1 MSERRSRRLT
11 PVRAR
16 QLAALGGAAEL
27 LQVQADALVAAGLP
41 DKVAEAFLLWRAE
54 PDHAALLQRGAA
66 ALEQLLQVTP
76 QSAAAPARPLEG
88 KTVVLTGTLEAMS
101 RDEAKDRLE
110 ALGAKVS
117 GSVSKK
123 TDFVVAG
130 PGAGSK
136 LDKANE
142 LGIAIWDE
150 ARLLEFL
157 AEQGAS

>member
-1 MSERRSRRLT
+1 
-11 PVRAR
+11 
-16 QLAALGGAAEL
+16 
-27 LQVQADALVAAGLP
+27 
-41 DKVAEAFLLWRAE
+41 EAFVDWRAE
-54 PDHAALLQRGAA
+54 PEHAALLSRCAGALDLLLQATPQPAGAA
-66 ALEQLLQVTP
+66 GAL
-76 QSAAAPARPLEG
+76 PLDG

-142 LGIAIWDE
+142 LGIEIWDE
-150 ARLLEFL
+150 ARLLGFL
-157 AEQGAS
+157 AEQGSS

>member
-1 MSERRSRRLT
+1 VPT
-11 PVRAR
+11 NCCRAKST
-16 QLAALGGAAEL
+16 AALGGADEL
-27 LQVQADALVAAGLP
+27 LQSEIDALVAGGLP
-41 DKVAEAFLLWRAE
+41 DKVAEAFVLWRAE
-54 PDHAALLQRGAA
+54 PEHAALLVRCAA

-76 QSAAAPARPLEG
+76 QSSAAPARPLDG
-88 KTVVLTGTLEAMS
+88 KTIVLTGTLEAMS

-123 TDFVVAG
+123 TDLVVAG

-150 ARLLEFL
+150 ARLLGFL